1 MMQCKVAQKSFNNR
15 TVLRSNYSGDQI
27 KKNEIGGACS
37 TYGGQEVHT
46 EIWWRDLK
54 ERDRSEDVGVDGRVI
69 LKWTFKKS
77 DGEAWT
83 GLIWL
88 RIRTV
93 GGHL

>member
-1 MMQCKVAQKSFNNR
+1 MQCKVAQASFNNCA
-15 TVLRSNYSGDQI
+15 VLGYKYSGDQI
-27 KKNEIGGACS
+27 KKNEMGGACG
-37 TYGGQEVHT
+37 TYGRQKVHT
-46 EIWWRDLK
+46 KIWWGDLR

-88 RIRTV
+88 SIGTGDGR
-93 GGHL
+93 L